1 MDIKLALRVARDNW
15 NNVRWWQKTAVPFA
29 KRTILSGTLKP
40 YYRFFGPDGDDF
52 ISEDWDNLLL
62 LDACRYDM
70 FKDTCEIDGELK
82 SKTSV
87 GSSTPDFLKQ
97 TFRGG
102 DFQDIVYV
110 TANPQVNL
118 RLDPEIFHD
127 VVEVWKTDWNNDLG
141 TVEPHKVTK
150 RALEAL
156 ERHPNKRLIVHYM
169 QPHYP
174 FIGQQSEELDG
185 HSGFELSKRLASDEE
200 ADRDERTVWDQLKDG
215 EVSEGAV
222 WEAYVENLELVLDDI
237 GSSIDGFEGK
247 TVITSDHGNLM
258 GETATPF
265 RLELYGHPTG
275 IHAEDLVTVPWLSI
289 GSGPRREIHEGER
302 TEEHPQHDIEN
313 EQEIQERL
321 KDLGYA

>member
-1 MDIKLALRVARDNW
+1 MDIKLALRVAKDNW
-15 NNVRWWQKTAVPFA
+15 NNIDWWRETALPFA
-29 KRTILSGTLKP
+29 RRSALSGTLRP
-40 YYRFFGPDGDDF
+40 YYWLFGPDSDDF
-52 ISEDWDNLLL
+52 VEEDWDNLLI

-70 FKDTCEIDGELK
+70 FEKTCEIDGELE
-82 SKTSV
+82 SRTSV

-118 RLDPEIFHD
+118 RLDPDIFHD
-127 VVEVWKTDWNNDLG
+127 VVEVWKTDWNDDLG
-141 TVEPHKVTK
+141 TVEPRRVTE
-150 RALEAL
+150 RAIEAL
-156 ERHPNKRLIVHYM
+156 ERYPNKRLIIHYM

-174 FIGQQSEELDG
+174 FIGQKSEELDG

-215 EVSEGAV
+215 EVSEETV
-222 WEAYVENLELVLDDI
+222 WQAYVENLEFVLNDI
-237 GSSIDGFEGK
+237 ESSIDEFEGK

-258 GETATPF
+258 GETATPYQ
-265 RLELYGHPTG
+265 LELYGHPTG

-289 GSGPRREIHEGER
+289 ESGLRRETYEGER
-302 TEEHPQHDIEN
+302 TERVSQHDIED
-313 EQEIQERL
+313 EDEIQERL